1 MAVGRIKGR
10 CSFVRA
16 FEGRWRSGIEGG
28 GRRGRTGE
36 GGGCRVVVHTGGPRE
51 ETGAALGVLRMEPTG
66 RRVEVGGDAT
76 WVEATTSK
84 SDFRFTCYTSASSTS
99 PPSSDHPTPFLSPIL
114 DRVRVPSRIIPA
126 RSLSRCR
133 LSLIRYMCRSS
144 LPLQHVSSTLAYFAQ
159 SVHTTGCTL
168 VASLNQPYQN

>member
-99 PPSSDHPTPFLSPIL
+99 PPLPLLGSPNPLPFPYPGPCTRSLTHNSRTLFIPLSSLAHPLYVPVVAAAPACLLDFGIL
-114 DRVRVPSRIIPA
+114 CTVGTYYWMHSRRVP
-126 RSLSRCR
+126 
-133 LSLIRYMCRSS
+133 
-144 LPLQHVSSTLAYFAQ
+144 
-159 SVHTTGCTL
+159 
-168 VASLNQPYQN
+168 

>member
-1 MAVGRIKGR
+1 MGGSEGGCRQDQRAVL
-10 CSFVRA
+10 VRA

-36 GGGCRVVVHTGGPRE
+36 GVEYWSTRRGGPRE

-99 PPSSDHPTPFLSPIL
+99 PLSPDHPSSPLPFPYPGPCTRSLTHNSRALFIPPSRLAHSLYAALQRVLDFGIL
-114 DRVRVPSRIIPA
+114 RTVGTYYWMHSHRVP
-126 RSLSRCR
+126 
-133 LSLIRYMCRSS
+133 
-144 LPLQHVSSTLAYFAQ
+144 
-159 SVHTTGCTL
+159 
-168 VASLNQPYQN
+168 